1 MQIQGETFKVQ
12 AERKGDLGN
21 LGRPERLPQS
31 LFSAKSLEKYSRVP
45 LRGVCVSRLEKVFT
59 GEEAFS
65 ISPSK
70 IRSGNFLSSS
80 KLLPK
85 GIFNPFRKLRPKNWH
100 LNTGDRILFGEG
112 KKFFKLG
119 RCQILF
125 SSRKDN
131 TIPTFPEGKSH
142 NSFSDFS
149 APSRILT
156 LPSKDQM

>member
-12 AERKGDLGN
+12 AKDRGGDLEN
-21 LGRPERLPQS
+21 LGRTKRLPWS
-31 LFSAKSLEKYSRVP
+31 LFPAKSLGNIPRVEE
-45 LRGVCVSRLEKVFT
+45 CVSRPEKVFT

-65 ISPSK
+65 ISPGK

-112 KKFFKLG
+112 KKVFQTRTLPDTFFLSKG
-119 RCQILF
+119 Q
-125 SSRKDN
+125 
-131 TIPTFPEGKSH
+131 H
-142 NSFSDFS
+142 NSNFPGREKSQLVFRLFC
-149 APSRILT
+149 PF
-156 LPSKDQM
+156 

>member
-112 KKFFKLG
+112 KKVFQTRTLPDTFFLSKG
-119 RCQILF
+119 Q
-125 SSRKDN
+125 
-131 TIPTFPEGKSH
+131 H
-142 NSFSDFS
+142 NSNFPGREKSQLVFRLFC
-149 APSRILT
+149 PF
-156 LPSKDQM
+156 